1 MQIDFD
7 ININRPPADV
17 FGYLTDVSKLPQ
29 WQSGIIS
36 AQWETEKGPGA
47 RARAVRDF
55 RGQQQETELQ
65 VTKYDQDRRF
75 AINTSSGPIA
85 FSLEY
90 TLQPTDGGNGTHLMV
105 YAEGE
110 ASGVAKIAGPL
121 MSRKIEKQLKSDFQ
135 VMKQNVEAGG

>member
-7 ININRPPADV
+7 IDINRPPSEV
-17 FGYLTDVSKLPQ
+17 FAYITDVSKLPQ
-29 WQSGIIS
+29 WQSGIVS

-55 RGQQQETELQ
+55 RGQQMESELQ

-75 AINTSSGPIA
+75 GINTSSGPID

-90 TLQPTDGGNGTHLMV
+90 TLQPTNDGNGTHLMV

-110 ASGVAKIAGPL
+110 GSGVAKLAGPL
-121 MSRKIEKQLKSDFQ
+121 MSRKIEKQMKNDFQ
-135 VMKQNVEAGG
+135 VLKQNVEAGR